1 MHPRFPSELALLLP
15 ANFNYVCLESMK
27 ITRIVFVGFRFSVAN
42 YFQVKK
48 NCRHMYHIIL
58 FFLSFLLLQQLS
70 PFVIVYELIRVQA
83 IGPSIIPV
91 AALQELIPSVRHVLL
106 PVFVWIFEKRR
117 FLVSDFRWPN
127 SDCELG

>member
-1 MHPRFPSELALLLP
+1 MRPRFPSELALLLP

-58 FFLSFLLLQQLS
+58 FFLSFLFLQQLS
-70 PFVIVYELIRVQA
+70 PSCCCLRIDSSSSHWAIDYSGCGATGVNSFRSTRFASRFRVDIRKEA
-83 IGPSIIPV
+83 FLGFRLPV
-91 AALQELIPSVRHVLL
+91 A
-106 PVFVWIFEKRR
+106 
-117 FLVSDFRWPN
+117 
-127 SDCELG
+127 